1 MRSNFNRGGEHR
13 FLPWLLC
20 VILLIFCFFISWK
33 TGYAKTILQRIGVIE
48 KQEEIDWAVKSWE
61 NTLSKMD
68 YDADI
73 VFFGDSLTYSGDFN
87 KNLEGLK
94 IVNLGYPGDDL
105 DGMILRT
112 EMISDV
118 KPEKIF
124 IMAGINSLIKLDVE
138 DAEIKFENL
147 IDKIKKENPNAIL
160 YIESVLPLTRE
171 GTETFSCPNAKIEEY
186 NSYVMDYA
194 NRNQITYIDL
204 YSEYEDN
211 GFLAEK
217 YCVDGKIH
225 LKSES
230 YGLWYS
236 KLREYVY

>member
-1 MRSNFNRGGEHR
+1 
-13 FLPWLLC
+13 
-20 VILLIFCFFISWK
+20 
-33 TGYAKTILQRIGVIE
+33 
-48 KQEEIDWAVKSWE
+48 
-61 NTLSKMD
+61 MD

-73 VFFGDSLTYSGDFN
+73 VFFGDSFTYSGDFKN
-87 KNLEGLK
+87 NLEGLK

-112 EMISDV
+112 KMISAV

-124 IMAGINSLIKLDVE
+124 IMAGINSLIKLDVG
-138 DAEIKFENL
+138 DAEIKFEDL
-147 IDKIKKENPNAIL
+147 LDTIRKENPNAIL

-171 GTETFSCPNAKIEEY
+171 GTETFSCPNAKVKEY
-186 NSYVMDYA
+186 NRYIMDYA
-194 NRNQITYIDL
+194 NRNRIIYIDL

-225 LKSES
+225 LKPES
-230 YGLWYS
+230 YELWYS
-236 KLREYVY
+236 KIKEYVYQN